1 MMPRSEAGNWIERDG
16 GGCAHPEQLSRSFFT
31 FIELSVV
38 IVIIGVFALLVGPR
52 MTGRMRG
59 GGLDSAV
66 KRVAVLGEHAASLA
80 STSGQ
85 VHILRIEL
93 SEGFFYISPWDGDEK
108 ESLAPHAGNI
118 YSLPD
123 GVRFTGARLE
133 QEEKY
138 EVLQVRFAPD
148 GWADNAVI
156 VLEEDGG
163 RRMAVSFTLSM
174 GKVQVSEGDEIPD
187 Y

>member
-1 MMPRSEAGNWIERDG
+1 MMPRSGAGNWIEWNG

-38 IVIIGVFALLVGPR
+38 IVIIGVFALLVGPQ
-52 MTGRMRG
+52 MTARMRG

-66 KRVAVLGEHAASLA
+66 KRIAVLGEHAASLA

-85 VHILRIEL
+85 IHILRIEL
-93 SEGFFYISPWDGDEK
+93 REGSFYISPWDVDEE
-108 ESLAPHAGNI
+108 ESPAPHAGNI
-118 YSLPD
+118 YRLPD

-133 QEEKY
+133 HEE
-138 EVLQVRFAPD
+138 EHDVLQVRFAPD

-156 VLEEDGG
+156 VLEEEGG
-163 RRMAVSFTLSM
+163 RRMAVGFTLSM
-174 GKVQVSEGDEIPD
+174 GKIQVSEGDEIPD